1 MKPRKVIPDT
11 RNQIDD
17 FVCDQIRALGYEVV
31 RDKKNCYK
39 LAWGDF
45 AFSDNILCAVDV
57 KSSGDGITEIAGN
70 VWGNKKEHERF
81 TDEIKHCAHFGGEIC
96 FLIVSP
102 YDDIKSIEDLD
113 KWKSPVYK
121 NDIYRPILDK
131 QGNPVIGANGEPLK
145 EIYHHAGEPYVK
157 VEGRVLKKILQTM
170 STPGRYGEGF
180 TVYFR
185 FCTRENVGEKLINI
199 LTWFA
204 EKK

>member
-1 MKPRKVIPDT
+1 M
-11 RNQIDD
+11 
-17 FVCDQIRALGYEVV
+17 
-31 RDKKNCYK
+31 
-39 LAWGDF
+39 
-45 AFSDNILCAVDV
+45 
-57 KSSGDGITEIAGN
+57 
-70 VWGNKKEHERF
+70 
-81 TDEIKHCAHFGGEIC
+81 
-96 FLIVSP
+96 
-102 YDDIKSIEDLD
+102 
-113 KWKSPVYK
+113 
-121 NDIYRPILDK
+121 
-131 QGNPVIGANGEPLK
+131 IGANGEPLK